1 MSKNKQNSKS
11 FCGFSVKELIQM
23 ASLILAIL
31 LGIIVGNMI
40 YNNPKDIGIDYSI
53 VDEYK
58 TLRQQT
64 VDEYNTL
71 LDVQKSGTVVNIG
84 KLEAYYNKYKSFEI
98 DYSSSDAKP
107 LATKLRQRLDHQ
119 NKTLIININKINTA
133 IKNNT
138 KVDYNSLKI
147 TDSTKDN
154 NEIKPII
161 NKCAK
166 DVWQELKS
174 FRKTMVGFY
183 VFAISFIILQ
193 CVIDIVGRFF
203 S

>member
-1 MSKNKQNSKS
+1 MNKNKQNSKS
-11 FCGFSVKELIQM
+11 FCGFSVKELIQI

-31 LGIIVGNMI
+31 LGIIVGNMV

-64 VDEYNTL
+64 IDEYNAL
-71 LDVQKSGTVVNIG
+71 LDVQKSGTVVNVG
-84 KLEAYYNKYKSFEI
+84 KLEAYYNKYKKFES
-98 DYSSSDAKP
+98 DYAVGDSGP
-107 LATKLRQRLDHQ
+107 LGKKLCQRLDQQ

-147 TDSTKDN
+147 TDSTKDD

-161 NKCAK
+161 IQHAK
-166 DVWQELKS
+166 DAWQELKT
-174 FRKTMVGFY
+174 FRKIMVGFY
-183 VFAISFIILQ
+183 ICAISFIILQ
-193 CVIDIVGRFF
+193 CAIDVVERFF

>member
-11 FCGFSVKELIQM
+11 FCGFSVKELIQI

-31 LGIIVGNMI
+31 LGVIVGNMV
-40 YNNPKDIGIDYSI
+40 YNNPKDIEIDYSI
-53 VDEYK
+53 VNQYK
-58 TLRQQT
+58 TIRQQT
-64 VDEYNTL
+64 IDEYNTL
-71 LDVQKSGTVVNIG
+71 LDVQKSGTVVNVG
-84 KLEAYYNKYKSFEI
+84 KLEAYYNKYKKFEI
-98 DYSSSDAKP
+98 DYADRWSEP
-107 LATKLRQRLDHQ
+107 LAVRLHQRLDQQ

-133 IKNNT
+133 IKNNI

-147 TDSTKDN
+147 TDSTKDD

-174 FRKTMVGFY
+174 LRKIMLGFY

-193 CVIDIVGRFF
+193 CIIDVVGRFF

>member
-1 MSKNKQNSKS
+1 MNKNKQNSKS
-11 FCGFSVKELIQM
+11 FCGFSVKQLIQIV
-23 ASLILAIL
+23 SLILALL
-31 LGIIVGNMI
+31 LGITVGNMV
-40 YNNPKDIGIDYSI
+40 YNNPKDIEIDYSI
-53 VDEYK
+53 VNQYK
-58 TLRQQT
+58 TIRQQT
-64 VDEYNTL
+64 IDEYNAL
-71 LDVQKSGTVVNIG
+71 LDVQKSGTVVNVG
-84 KLEAYYNKYKSFEI
+84 KLEAYYNKYKKFET
-98 DYSSSDAKP
+98 DYAGRWSKP
-107 LATKLRQRLDHQ
+107 LAVKLHQRLDQQ

-147 TDSTKDN
+147 TDSTKDD

-174 FRKTMVGFY
+174 LRKIMLGFY

-193 CVIDIVGRFF
+193 CVIDVVGRFF